1 MCVIYFHLKK
11 NTHTRTC
18 TQVPKKDLPLS
29 LKILAGGLSGTVSQG
44 IANPCDVVKVRM
56 MAPPGKSNTATTYRW
71 FLGSLIQIGKSEGLS
86 GLYKGVTANV
96 GRAASL
102 AAAEMSVY
110 DQVKTTLL
118 YEYEWGEGLKLHAFS
133 ATCSGFAAAFASCP
147 FDVCKSRLMSQP
159 VDPVT
164 GQGTMYRGLAD
175 CMTKTLAKEGPTAFW
190 KGFLP
195 AWARV
200 GPRVTII
207 FIMMEQLRK
216 RFD

>member
-1 MCVIYFHLKK
+1 M
-11 NTHTRTC
+11 
-18 TQVPKKDLPLS
+18 
-29 LKILAGGLSGTVSQG
+29 
-44 IANPCDVVKVRM
+44 
-56 MAPPGKSNTATTYRW
+56 
-71 FLGSLIQIGKSEGLS
+71 
-86 GLYKGVTANV
+86 TANV

-118 YEYEWGEGLKLHAFS
+118 YEYEWDEGLKLHLL
-133 ATCSGFAAAFASCP
+133 ATYGIRSSASCP

-164 GQGTMYRGLAD
+164 GQVRYRGLAD

-195 AWARV
+195 RGLELDHACHYFLLGEQQAGV
-200 GPRVTII
+200 GGRLTCNSAFRINTVTLSYI
-207 FIMMEQLRK
+207 EDKSLRPH
-216 RFD
+216 DHHHPNHC

>member
-1 MCVIYFHLKK
+1 M
-11 NTHTRTC
+11 
-18 TQVPKKDLPLS
+18 
-29 LKILAGGLSGTVSQG
+29 KILAGGLSGTVSQG

-56 MAPPGKSNTATTYRW
+56 MAPPGKSNTATYRW
-71 FLGSLIQIGKSEGLS
+71 FLGSLIQIGKTEGLG